1 MKHHIT
7 IMQTKTIA
15 IRVNAE
21 VAKIFEAASE
31 EQRRKLE
38 ALLSLKLSDAIR
50 RKRPLEELMS
60 EISRNA
66 QARGLTPEIL
76 DSILLEE

>member
-1 MKHHIT
+1 METKSIT
-7 IMQTKTIA
+7 
-15 IRVNAE
+15 IRVNVE
-21 VAKIFEAASE
+21 VARIFEAASE

-38 ALLSLKLSDAIR
+38 ALLSLKLGDATRI
-50 RKRPLEELMS
+50 KRPLEEVMG

-76 DSILLEE
+76 DSILSEE

>member
-1 MKHHIT
+1 MDTKNIT
-7 IMQTKTIA
+7 

-21 VAKIFEAASE
+21 VARIFETASE

-38 ALLSLKLSDAIR
+38 ALLSLKLSDATR
-50 RKRPLEELMS
+50 NKRTLEEVMS
-60 EISRNA
+60 EISQNA

-76 DSILLEE
+76 DSLLHE

>member
-1 MKHHIT
+1 MDTKNIT
-7 IMQTKTIA
+7 

-21 VAKIFEAASE
+21 VARIFETASE

-38 ALLSLKLSDAIR
+38 ALLSLKLSDVTR
-50 RKRPLEELMS
+50 NKRTLEEVMS
-60 EISRNA
+60 KISQNA

-76 DSILLEE
+76 DSLLHE

>member
-1 MKHHIT
+1 
-7 IMQTKTIA
+7 MQTKTIA

-38 ALLSLKLSDAIR
+38 ALLSLKLRDAIR
-50 RKRPLEELMS
+50 RKRPLEEVMS
-60 EISRNA
+60 EMSRNA
-66 QARGLTPEIL
+66 QSRGLTPEIL
-76 DSILLEE
+76 DSILFDE

>member
-1 MKHHIT
+1 
-7 IMQTKTIA
+7 MQTQMIT

-21 VAKIFEAASE
+21 VARIFEAASE
-31 EQRRKLE
+31 EERRKLE
-38 ALLSLKLSDAIR
+38 ALLSLKLSDVTR
-50 RKRPLEELMS
+50 RKKTLEEVMS

-76 DSILLEE
+76 DSILFEE

>member
-1 MKHHIT
+1 METKNIT
-7 IMQTKTIA
+7 

-21 VAKIFEAASE
+21 VARIFEAASG

-38 ALLSLKLSDAIR
+38 ALLSLKLGDATR
-50 RKRPLEELMS
+50 SKRSLEEIMN

-66 QARGLTPEIL
+66 QAQGLTSEIV
-76 DSILLEE
+76 DSILDEK